1 MSIWGIHKSA
11 LIDPCVKNTLKAK
24 LANNFQKRARQNHQS
39 HLNTFIIAV
48 FDINF
53 RFDPH
58 PPMKSDDIL
67 GQ

>member
-1 MSIWGIHKSA
+1 
-11 LIDPCVKNTLKAK
+11 VKNTLKEK
-24 LANNFQKRARQNHQS
+24 LANTFQKRARKNHQS

-58 PPMKSDDIL
+58 LPMTSEGIL